1 MLIKLKKGF
10 NLPITGEPEQS
21 VHEGPMVRSV
31 ALLGNEY
38 VGLKPSMLVA
48 EGDRVRLG
56 QPLFSDKAGPAVQ
69 YTAPGSGIVTA
80 INRGPKRSLRS
91 VVIELDGDD
100 EVTFRSYE
108 RAELA
113 NLTAE
118 QVTENLLASGL
129 WTALRTRPF
138 SRVPDPANRPHSI
151 FVTAMS
157 TEPLAAN
164 AAVVLRECA
173 QDFQDGLSVVAHLT
187 EGDLFLCKAPD
198 STIPVGSHVANLK
211 EVAFAGPHPAGLVGT
226 HIHFL
231 DPVHARKAVW
241 YLNYQDVAAIGRL
254 FTTGRLSVERFIAL
268 AGPVSKHPRL
278 VRTRMGASTSDLV
291 RDVLQPGETR
301 VLSGSILSG
310 HRAAGW
316 ASYLGRYHLQVTV
329 VAEGR
334 AREFMGWIA
343 PGTDKYSFLN
353 VFLSSLARK
362 TRRFAFTTSQNGS
375 PRGMVPA
382 GMYERVMPLDIL
394 PTQLLRA
401 LVVRDTETAQAL
413 GALELDEEDLALCTF
428 ICPSKYEYGPY
439 LRANLEQIEREG

>member
-10 NLPITGEPEQS
+10 DLPITGEPEQR
-21 VHEGPMVRSV
+21 VHEGPAVRSV

-48 EGDRVRLG
+48 EGDRVQLG
-56 QPLFSDKAGPAVQ
+56 QPLFSDKRIPAVNF
-69 YTAPGSGIVTA
+69 TAPGSGIVRA
-80 INRGPKRSLRS
+80 VNRGPKRSLRS
-91 VVIELDGDD
+91 VVVELEGDE
-100 EVTFRSYE
+100 EVTFNRYA
-108 RAELA
+108 RGEL
-113 NLTAE
+113 NSLGAE
-118 QVTENLLASGL
+118 QVKENLLASGL
-129 WTALRTRPF
+129 WTALRTRPY
-138 SRVPDPANRPHSI
+138 SRVPDPEKRPHSI

-164 AAVVLRECA
+164 AELVLSERRE
-173 QDFQDGLSVVAHLT
+173 DFQDGLSLIATLT
-187 EGDLFLCKAPD
+187 EGDVFVCTAPESSLAVD
-198 STIPVGSHVANLK
+198 GAAANVK
-211 EVAFAGPHPAGLVGT
+211 TVAFSGPHPAGLVGT
-226 HIHFL
+226 HIHYL

-241 YLNYQDVAAIGRL
+241 YLNYQDVVAIGRL
-254 FTTGRLSVERFIAL
+254 FTTGQLSVERVISL
-268 AGPVSKHPRL
+268 AGPVVTQPRL
-278 VRTRMGASTSDLV
+278 VRTRLGANTADLV
-291 RDVLQPGETR
+291 RGGLQSGESR

-334 AREFMGWIA
+334 TREFMGWIA
-343 PGTDKYSFLN
+343 PGGEKYSFLN
-353 VFLSSLARK
+353 VFLSSLSRK
-362 TRRFAFTTSQNGS
+362 TRRLNLTTSQHGS

-401 LVVRDTETAQAL
+401 LVVGDTDAAQAL

-428 ICPSKYEYGPY
+428 VCPSKYEYGPY
-439 LRANLEQIEREG
+439 LRANLEQIEKEG